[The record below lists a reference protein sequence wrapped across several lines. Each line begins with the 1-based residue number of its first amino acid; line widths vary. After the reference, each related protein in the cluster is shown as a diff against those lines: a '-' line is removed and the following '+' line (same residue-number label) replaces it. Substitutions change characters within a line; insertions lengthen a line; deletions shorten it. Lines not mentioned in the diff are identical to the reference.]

1 LGDYVSDESGAANR
15 GARSIA
21 YSFFQT
27 QKEKPVAKVLT
38 APGARE
44 YDLGD
49 DPSHP
54 RHLRHIHP
62 VTP

>member
-1 LGDYVSDESGAANR
+1 MNLAVAANR

-21 YSFFQT
+21 HSFFQT
-27 QKEKPVAKVLT
+27 QKEKAGAKVLT

-44 YDLGD
+44 YDLSDG
-49 DPSHP
+49 PSRP
-54 RHLRHIHP
+54 RSIYP

>member
-1 LGDYVSDESGAANR
+1 MNLAVAANR
-15 GARSIA
+15 GARSIS

-27 QKEKPVAKVLT
+27 QKEKAGAKVLT

-44 YDLGD
+44 YDLSD

-54 RHLRHIHP
+54 RHPRSIYP
-62 VTP
+62 VSP

>member
-1 LGDYVSDESGAANR
+1 MNLAVAANR
-15 GARSIA
+15 GARSIS

-27 QKEKPVAKVLT
+27 QKEKAGAKVLT

-44 YDLGD
+44 YDLSDG
-49 DPSHP
+49 PSHP
-54 RHLRHIHP
+54 RHPRSIYP

>member
-1 LGDYVSDESGAANR
+1 MNLAVAANR

-27 QKEKPVAKVLT
+27 QKEKAGAKVLT

-44 YDLGD
+44 YDLSN
-49 DPSHP
+49 DPSRPRHP
-54 RHLRHIHP
+54 RSIYP

>member
-1 LGDYVSDESGAANR
+1 LDDYVSDESGAANR

-27 QKEKPVAKVLT
+27 QKEKAEAKVLT

-49 DPSHP
+49 DTSHP
-54 RHLRHIHP
+54 HSIYP